1 VGRGGGGDGGAGE
14 ACGDGDRVAGWGTS
28 SAAGTGWAGS
38 WMAEGLADGEGAAE
52 ADDGSAAEADDGSA
66 AEVRVVLA
74 GAAGGAAAA
83 GCPPPSVTASAM
95 PSPLTASTPAA
106 IATPERK
113 LISSMRA

>member
-1 VGRGGGGDGGAGE
+1 MGRGGGGDGGAGE

-38 WMAEGLADGEGAAE
+38 WMAEGLADGEG
-52 ADDGSAAEADDGSA
+52 AAEADDGSA